1 MPWKSEP
8 VTRPR
13 SRWLPSHPPLLLPS
27 VVNASIPLVDP
38 VTKTITW
45 RNTAAYCLSKGL
57 LHGRAHWRKQF
68 TRVASVSGV
77 DFLRLGSVFIQTANG
92 SAAVAGR
99 ADTPGEVSTV
109 ASQYGLATYSLAQA
123 SNASGGVIF
132 HDVTCSTGAMAVLGW
147 LEEHT
152 GASFAS
158 PAASGNV
165 STSHLAIL
173 AGALVPIDP
182 RNGTAM
188 GAVAAFY
195 QRMSDV
201 VR

>member
-92 SAAVAGR
+92 SAAVAAMR
-99 ADTPGEVSTV
+99 ATSPWILEKGPKMTKKESRKRW
-109 ASQYGLATYSLAQA
+109 
-123 SNASGGVIF
+123 IF
-132 HDVTCSTGAMAVLGW
+132 
-147 LEEHT
+147 
-152 GASFAS
+152 
-158 PAASGNV
+158 P
-165 STSHLAIL
+165 
-173 AGALVPIDP
+173 
-182 RNGTAM
+182 
-188 GAVAAFY
+188 
-195 QRMSDV
+195 
-201 VR
+201 